1 MMRNDKY
8 IILVK
13 MTLDVLIN
21 YGDKLYNLLKK
32 L

>member
-1 MMRNDKY
+1 MRNDKY

-21 YGDKLYNLLKK
+21 YGDNLYNLLKK